1 MNMEHKKMQYM
12 IRVAQGV
19 RVFVNDINPSG
30 NKVIVFLH
38 GWPASYEL
46 FEYQYNKLPQLGYRC
61 IGIDTRGFGNSYKP
75 WNGYEYNSL
84 ADDILAVIKEL
95 RLNNV
100 TLLGHSTAGAVAVR
114 YMTRHRGYGV
124 SKLVLCAAAAPALVK
139 SPRLPQGQ
147 NAAVINNIIEGAYKD
162 RPAMLRSFGNI
173 FFYTNVSSPLSNWL
187 FNMGLKAA
195 SWATIAIS
203 KDWLVEELYDD
214 LPLIQVPTLIM
225 HGVHDQVVPF
235 ALGEL
240 QHKGIKNSKLVP
252 FQNSGHGL
260 FYDEMEKFN
269 HELVQFTS
277 VLAHPCLN

>member
-1 MNMEHKKMQYM
+1 MQYM
-12 IRVAQGV
+12 IRTAQGI

-30 NKVIVFLH
+30 KKTIVFLH

-61 IGIDTRGFGNSYKP
+61 IGIDTRGFGSSDKP
-75 WNGYEYNSL
+75 WSGYGYDCL
-84 ADDILAVIKEL
+84 ADDLLTVMSQL
-95 RLNNV
+95 GLHHT

-114 YMTRHRGYGV
+114 YMARHRGYGV
-124 SKLVLCAAAAPALVK
+124 SKLVLCAAAAPALAK

-147 NAAVINNIIEGAYKD
+147 SVEVLNNLIDGAYKD
-162 RPAMLRSFGNI
+162 RPEMLRGFGDI
-173 FFYTNVSSPLSNWL
+173 FFYTKVSKPLSDWL
-187 FNMGLKAA
+187 FDMGLRAA

-214 LPLIQVPTLIM
+214 LPKIQVPTLIL

-235 ALGEL
+235 ALGQVQQES
-240 QHKGIKNSKLVP
+240 IKNARLVP
-252 FQNSGHGL
+252 FENSGHGL

-269 HELVQFTS
+269 RELIQFTS
-277 VLAHPCLN
+277 ER